1 MTCFRIL
8 LSLLLVSLLAYT
20 GVVVVRH
27 GIDLLPVFFGDLF
40 TMAWPGQFNL
50 DFLFM
55 LILSATWTA
64 WRNGFSATGLVLGF
78 FALIG
83 GSLFL
88 TVYLLV
94 LSWQTKGN
102 VERILLGDAPKV

>member
-1 MTCFRIL
+1 MLFLLLAIL
-8 LSLLLVSLLAYT
+8 LVYT
-20 GVVVVRH
+20 SIVASIH
-27 GIDLLPVFFGDLF
+27 GFGLLPIFFDDIVKV
-40 TMAWPGQFNL
+40 TWRGQFNL

-55 LILSATWTA
+55 LILSSLWTA
-64 WRNGFSATGLVLGF
+64 WRNRFSRIGMVLAF

-88 TVYLLV
+88 TMYLLV

-102 VERILLGDAPKV
+102 FKQLLLGNR